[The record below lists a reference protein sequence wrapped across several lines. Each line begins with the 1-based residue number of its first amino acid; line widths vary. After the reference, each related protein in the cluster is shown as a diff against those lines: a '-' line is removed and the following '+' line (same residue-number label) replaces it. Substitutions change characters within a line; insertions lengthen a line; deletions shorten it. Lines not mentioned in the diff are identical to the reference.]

1 MYKCTDNLYTN
12 TTTLLIILKFY
23 DTSTDIKTPCNHL
36 CTMVSL
42 LSSLLRTCD
51 CWSMNKKKPKQNPLP
66 IHVHV
71 LSEMEKSKIKAQSL
85 SKQQQI

>member
-1 MYKCTDNLYTN
+1 MERGFSSMPVYLIQLRCFSVYKCTENLYTK

-23 DTSTDIKTPCNHL
+23 DTSTDIKTLCNHL

-51 CWSMNKKKPKQNPLP
+51 CWSMN
-66 IHVHV
+66 
-71 LSEMEKSKIKAQSL
+71 
-85 SKQQQI
+85 